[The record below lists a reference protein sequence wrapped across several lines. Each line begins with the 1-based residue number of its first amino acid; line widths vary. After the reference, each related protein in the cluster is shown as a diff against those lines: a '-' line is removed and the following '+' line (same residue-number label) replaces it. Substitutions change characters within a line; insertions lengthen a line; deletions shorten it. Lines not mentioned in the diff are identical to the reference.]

1 MEPTRVGDLLAA
13 GRVVT
18 MSSIMGELV
27 TETLEFDGGRKVTAY
42 VPAGAPQAVVFA
54 GDGQLISQWGAVLEA
69 ADIPSTMIVG
79 VHGLA
84 DETRRLLEYSP
95 GFDPE
100 RFAAHEEFFVC
111 LLYTSPSPRD

>member
-1 MEPTRVGDLLAA
+1 VVDAGWMEPTRVGDLLAA

-54 GDGQLISQWGAVLEA
+54 GDGQLIRSGA
-69 ADIPSTMIVG
+69 DSWK
-79 VHGLA
+79 
-84 DETRRLLEYSP
+84 RRIC
-95 GFDPE
+95 
-100 RFAAHEEFFVC
+100 R
-111 LLYTSPSPRD
+111 RR